1 MSRRVFLT
9 FADSR
14 LQRTLN
20 RITRQAKRMNAYD
33 EVLALTEQSLDQD
46 FKSTFAKQLRF
57 GTRGFG
63 YWCWKPQIILQVMRN
78 MSDGDLL
85 QYTDA
90 GCHLNPNGRDR
101 LLEYFS
107 MAGASYK
114 GVIAFSAKEPEF
126 PLVYDGRKLFDYPD
140 RKWIKGDLLDF
151 FGVRGR
157 ADVLETPTIGAGII
171 FFRKCDESMRL
182 LKEWIDVFTRDFS
195 LIDDSPS
202 RTLNLDGFIE
212 HRHDQAIFSVLCKLN
227 NVSTVSAYEYYYPST
242 KGDGADWASLEK
254 FPVHVRRDKDRGLL
268 INSLRQVKA
277 KLRELRG
284 LLSI

>member
-1 MSRRVFLT
+1 MHV
-9 FADSR
+9 
-14 LQRTLN
+14 
-20 RITRQAKRMNAYD
+20 YD
-33 EVLALTEQSLDQD
+33 EVLALTEKSLDQD
-46 FKSTFAKQLRF
+46 FKNVFAKHLRF
-57 GTRGFG
+57 GTRGYG
-63 YWCWKPQIILQVMRN
+63 YWCWKPQIILQVMQN

-90 GCHLNPNGRDR
+90 GCHLNLNGRDR

-107 MAGASYK
+107 MASASYK

-151 FGVRGR
+151 FGVRGI

-202 RTLNLDGFIE
+202 RTPNLDGFIE

-227 NVSTVSAYEYYYPST
+227 NVQTISAYEYYYPSS
-242 KGDGADWASLEK
+242 KGDGPDWASLEK

-268 INSLRQVKA
+268 INSLRQAKA